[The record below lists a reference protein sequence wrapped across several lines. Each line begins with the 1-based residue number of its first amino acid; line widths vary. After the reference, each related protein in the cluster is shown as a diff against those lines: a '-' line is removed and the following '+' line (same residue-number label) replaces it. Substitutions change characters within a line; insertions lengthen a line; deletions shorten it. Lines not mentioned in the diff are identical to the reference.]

1 MGDSQNFETAPQGGS
16 TKIIFFWEKV
26 KPGPSPYLF
35 WAKNAFFW
43 PFSMFF
49 FPLKNLRLIFSDFGG
64 VVLLLLEATF
74 FGHHR
79 VATPFWNRP
88 DDI

>member
-1 MGDSQNFETAPQGGS
+1 MFVVFCKICIKLIINYIGSVAQIKSKAGGKLHKGDSQNFETAPQGGS

-49 FPLKNLRLIFSDFGG
+49 S
-64 VVLLLLEATF
+64 
-74 FGHHR
+74 H
-79 VATPFWNRP
+79 
-88 DDI
+88 